1 MFNTEKY
8 VIYKR
13 VSGGH
18 NQKSGL
24 GLDAQSDEINAYLQ
38 ARNNYQIVSTFT
50 EVQSGKDHEN
60 RPELMAAMDIAEKT
74 KSTIVVSRL
83 CRLSRDLEFVA
94 KLMKNP
100 KINFKVAT
108 HPNAD
113 NFTLAIYATMNMRE
127 RELISIRTKNALRA
141 ARKRGTKLG
150 TSGSE
155 NIKNANA
162 KRQLMANEFAN
173 KISHIVIPMKQSG
186 MSSRK
191 IAAALNQSKI
201 TTSQGKNWNNNQVLR
216 LLKRVDYQLVA

>member
-1 MFNTEKY
+1 MFHTEKY

-13 VSGGH
+13 VSGGQ

-24 GLDAQSDEINAYLQ
+24 GLDAQSDEINQFLQ
-38 ARNNYQIVSTFT
+38 TRNNYQIVREYT
-50 EVQSGKDHEN
+50 EVRSGKDHEN
-60 RPELMAAMDIAEKT
+60 RPELMAAMDTAIKT
-74 KSTIVVSRL
+74 KSTILISRL

-94 KLMKNP
+94 GLMKNS

-113 NFTLAIYATMNMRE
+113 NFTLAIYAVMNQRE

-150 TSGSE
+150 TSGSQ
-155 NIKNANA
+155 NIKHANA
-162 KRQLMANEFAN
+162 KRVLKANEFAM
-173 KISHIVIPMKQSG
+173 KLSHLIIPMQKSG
-186 MSSRK
+186 MSSRR
-191 IAAALNQSKI
+191 IAAALNESKI

-216 LLKRVDYQLVA
+216 LLKRVDYQLV

>member
-1 MFNTEKY
+1 
-8 VIYKR
+8 
-13 VSGGH
+13 
-18 NQKSGL
+18 
-24 GLDAQSDEINAYLQ
+24 
-38 ARNNYQIVSTFT
+38 
-50 EVQSGKDHEN
+50 
-60 RPELMAAMDIAEKT
+60 MAAMDIAEKT
-74 KSTIVVSRL
+74 KSTILVSRL

-155 NIKNANA
+155 NIKNANT

>member
-38 ARNNYQIVSTFT
+38 ARNNYQIVETFT

-74 KSTIVVSRL
+74 KSTILVSRL

-94 KLMKNP
+94 KLMNNP
-100 KINFKVAT
+100 KI
-108 HPNAD
+108 
-113 NFTLAIYATMNMRE
+113 NFTLAIYAVMNQRE

-186 MSSRK
+186 MSRRK